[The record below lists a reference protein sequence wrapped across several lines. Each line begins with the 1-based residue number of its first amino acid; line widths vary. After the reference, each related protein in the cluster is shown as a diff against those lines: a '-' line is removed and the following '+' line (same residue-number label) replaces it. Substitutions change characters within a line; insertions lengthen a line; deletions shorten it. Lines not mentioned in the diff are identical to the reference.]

1 MKAGATDDL
10 ISELECGLINVA
22 LASRYSPDRWQ
33 NFLHVMIL
41 KNQGLQ
47 NYHPFKPFACSQL
60 IAIMHLNTFAEK

>member
-41 KNQGLQ
+41 KIRDYGTILPSN
-47 NYHPFKPFACSQL
+47 
-60 IAIMHLNTFAEK
+60 HLLVPS